1 MLSVA
6 RFVTSLAISL
16 WGIAMLLIGVVN
28 GVPLWV
34 VLGLVVSGVG
44 LPFLASHPAAAS
56 RLYPNRGG
64 IDSAAAAG
72 GQRP

>member
-16 WGIAMLLIGVVN
+16 WGVAMLLIGVVN

-34 VLGLVVSGVG
+34 LLGLVVSGVG
-44 LPFLASHPAAAS
+44 LPFLASHPAAGP
-56 RLYPNRGG
+56 RLYPKRGG
-64 IDSAAAAG
+64 IDPAAAAG
-72 GQRP
+72 GK